1 MFKIYLSSFQ
11 KVVILRLE
19 TPESKVMTENVRQG
33 FHRRPKSPIFPMGIF
48 CTRKMHK
55 IECLEPPSGPN
66 GLKFSTHTLRDS
78 LKKFIYQIFD
88 ILTFRDFLAPESPK
102 IAIFRR
108 FLPILHILGA
118 KKSRKIKI
126 SKIW

>member
-1 MFKIYLSSFQ
+1 MFKVYLSSFQ
-11 KVVILRLE
+11 KVVILCLE
-19 TPESKVMTENVRQG
+19 TPGSKVMTENVRQG
-33 FHRRPKSPIFPMGIF
+33 FHHRPKSLIFPMGIF
-48 CTRKMHK
+48 RTRKMHK

-88 ILTFRDFLAPESPK
+88 ILIFRDFLAPEKCK
-102 IAIFRR
+102 IGKNRLKMAIFG
-108 FLPILHILGA
+108 LSGA

-126 SKIW
+126 SKI

>member
-1 MFKIYLSSFQ
+1 MFKIYLFSFQ
-11 KVVILRLE
+11 KVVILCME
-19 TPESKVMTENVRQG
+19 MHGSKVMTENVRQG
-33 FHRRPKSPIFPMGIF
+33 FHHRPKSLIFPMGIF
-48 CTRKMHK
+48 RTRKMHK

-88 ILTFRDFLAPESPK
+88 ILIFRDFLAPESPK

-108 FLPILHILGA
+108 FLPILHFSGA

-126 SKIW
+126 SKI